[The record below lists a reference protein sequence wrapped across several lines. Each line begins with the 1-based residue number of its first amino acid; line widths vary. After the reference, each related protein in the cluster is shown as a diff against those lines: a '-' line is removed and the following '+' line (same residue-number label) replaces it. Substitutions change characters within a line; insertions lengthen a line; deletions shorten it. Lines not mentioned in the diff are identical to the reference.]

1 MLSVI
6 ALLRIPSPH
15 SAQQKRL
22 IIKFH
27 HKVDRST
34 PRAGLGTHLQTCV
47 RVSYQLGET
56 DALLVGQ
63 VNEILEEFT
72 SYKVSSS
79 DVLIS
84 NCHSG
89 IDTVGTLQQ
98 NRPDRAVNGCKELPR
113 LLSIPM
119 VNHRADLGY

>member
-1 MLSVI
+1 MPNRNDSSLNFTINWTEAHLEQV
-6 ALLRIPSPH
+6 
-15 SAQQKRL
+15 SAHT
-22 IIKFH
+22 F
-27 HKVDRST
+27 
-34 PRAGLGTHLQTCV
+34 QTCV

-98 NRPDRAVNGCKELPR
+98 NRPYRAVHGCKELPR